1 MGDPVAQA
9 VYTVAG
15 GPDPSAGPSRE
26 DHRANGPVA
35 TGAEALASAAGLRS
49 LICDGWE
56 KVKAGI
62 TTTEEVLRVTQQ

>member
-35 TGAEALASAAGLRS
+35 TRAGALTSPAVFLDVLHALYVNTAE
-49 LICDGWE
+49 IDG
-56 KVKAGI
+56 VHG
-62 TTTEEVLRVTQQ
+62 V